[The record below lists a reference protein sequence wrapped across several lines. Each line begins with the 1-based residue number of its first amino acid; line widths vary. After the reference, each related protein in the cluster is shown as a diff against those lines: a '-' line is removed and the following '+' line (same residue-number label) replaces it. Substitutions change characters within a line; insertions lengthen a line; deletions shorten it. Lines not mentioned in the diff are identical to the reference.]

1 MANIYKSNYTG
12 AQIDV
17 AIGKVATNE
26 QEITNIKTGYIPLKQ
41 FTSGPFQIPQIGY
54 NKELNWIDCNVS
66 ISAQS
71 IVQRDGNGIIYI
83 NPPDTVPENVNE
95 YAGVNVGYANKTYV
109 KAINVTENTYVYAA
123 SSEGPNGKLRIS
135 ADTTDES
142 TIVQRSSTGTII
154 TADPVQAQDA
164 VSLNYL
170 KKNCVQLDTINKI
183 TGDLKI
189 DSNNPL
195 QFYNHHWN
203 QSEFNLFENLVG
215 QLKLNV
221 SDIPGNINETQMM
234 LEIVDHAAYNGKSN
248 FEINMIGSNSNAV
261 YGFRKTLDRDDYKG
275 NLYFGVKIDPINDS
289 VRFIRSRYDKNSD
302 TSTTKQL
309 TVPNTAG
316 TLATTDDISAKFAN
330 DLISCVGDVDGIG
343 HFAAIRVQATN
354 TNSYFHYGYGV
365 IGRYEGNT
373 IKSYLNIPLKGSNLL
388 SDGNVKTIN
397 GQSIYGS
404 GDITISGGG
413 DVTLAGNN
421 TFTGTN
427 VFTSNTL
434 EVSDGIDKTNDGKAV
449 IISSTGIKIYDGAAG
464 RNYTVNFP
472 SYEKGAGSTLATLAD
487 LAASSVSTTSD
498 NTFTGNNMFSKPVTV
513 GANAD
518 APGWGTS
525 TVIDGNK
532 IYFCPIGASKTSRY
546 ISSED
551 KFINGTQ
558 FIKLFVTA
566 TKNSDTDKIYFP
578 DTAGTLALTSD
589 IKIKSASL
597 SGTTLTLTI

>member
-12 AQIDV
+12 AQIDA

-26 QEITNIKTGYIPLKQ
+26 KEITNIKTGYIPLKQ

-123 SSEGPNGKLRIS
+123 SSEGPNGRLRVSPTVEGGI
-135 ADTTDES
+135 
-142 TIVQRSSTGTII
+142 IVQT
-154 TADPVQAQDA
+154 TADATVRTNDPKNVYDA
-164 VSLNYL
+164 VNLQYLN
-170 KKNCVQLDTINKI
+170 KNAALLAANNTFIGINTFHKEGTNTHGDKI
-183 TGDLKI
+183 V
-189 DSNNPL
+189 
-195 QFYNHHWN
+195 
-203 QSEFNLFENLVG
+203 SE
-215 QLKLNV
+215 
-221 SDIPGNINETQMM
+221 I
-234 LEIVDHAAYNGKSN
+234 
-248 FEINMIGSNSNAV
+248 
-261 YGFRKTLDRDDYKG
+261 
-275 NLYFGVKIDPINDS
+275 KIDPN
-289 VRFIRSRYDKNSD
+289 V
-302 TSTTKQL
+302 TTPYV
-309 TVPNTAG
+309 TVSS
-316 TLATTDDISAKFAN
+316 ATTIGGIPETNKTEIDSTAVTITSSTQFWTKYGIKQIVYGMSSEYN
-330 DLISCVGDVDGIG
+330 TLDLPDKSG
-343 HFAAIRVQATN
+343 
-354 TNSYFHYGYGV
+354 
-365 IGRYEGNT
+365 T
-373 IKSYLNIPLKGSNLL
+373 IALL
-388 SDGNVKTIN
+388 SDIA
-397 GQSIYGS
+397 
-404 GDITISGGG
+404 GG
-413 DVTLAGNN
+413 VTLAGNN